1 MKEKRRKFYSRT
13 MDYDVEIDNWKI
25 KLNEIRSGRIVAEN
39 IFLYGKLQN
48 KIFDFTMDNL
58 SFARGCLEARGQY
71 NFEDDSS
78 SVVFIAENIDSN
90 IAADMI
96 FGLHN
101 QIEGVANATLHLY
114 TKDYL
119 DDIQAVVKFS
129 IDDGFLPKLGST
141 EFMLKNNNKI
151 RLMDIIEVD
160 SDLRKKKAL
169 ESDIRGF
176 FKVDNTTLKD
186 IHLTSQQEFLS
197 LFIEGEYEIKKQY
210 ADLNLYGKYNKE
222 VPKGVR
228 VVFIPLNWI
237 LNIILKPEESKDFY
251 APKLNQIPSINTS
264 KENEKY
270 FRVRMQGNL
279 NQDSIDVEMKSI
291 R

>member
-1 MKEKRRKFYSRT
+1 
-13 MDYDVEIDNWKI
+13 
-25 KLNEIRSGRIVAEN
+25 
-39 IFLYGKLQN
+39 
-48 KIFDFTMDNL
+48 
-58 SFARGCLEARGQY
+58 
-71 NFEDDSS
+71 
-78 SVVFIAENIDSN
+78 
-90 IAADMI
+90 
-96 FGLHN
+96 
-101 QIEGVANATLHLY
+101 
-114 TKDYL
+114 
-119 DDIQAVVKFS
+119 
-129 IDDGFLPKLGST
+129 
-141 EFMLKNNNKI
+141 
-151 RLMDIIEVD
+151 MDIIAVD
-160 SDLRKKKAL
+160 SDLRKKIAIA
-169 ESDIRGF
+169 SDIRGF
-176 FKVDNTTLKD
+176 FKVDNTILKD
-186 IHLTSQQEFLS
+186 IHLTSQQKFLS

-251 APKLNQIPSINTS
+251 APKLNQIPSINAP